1 MFFNTT
7 VNRMLKMIHSLTAS
21 TGPNPKSRP
30 ATSLALTHF
39 YPVSLSMILAII
51 RKFEDTW
58 CGRFTI
64 QYSRHPTFQCSSDA
78 GAVLAL
84 PRGAIVYEAQNR
96 ADLRAHAS
104 RHALDWYE
112 HVLND
117 GVDISNGS
125 VYFVTECTKS
135 VDWGIGVF
143 YARSTA
149 YHTLRFTFDG
159 ESYQWDYRGKVEAR
173 TGSNSADITASDGAE
188 PNQCVFLGGFKIM
201 VRPEI
206 WDKLK
211 MTSMASYQYGGLSS
225 SQTSGSR
232 TDTYYQSTSDNRNAS
247 DPSQRLLQTQ
257 HEGGSAKTAETA
269 SNLGQVI
276 LEDFFHE
283 PTPVWIFFLWSHPSS
298 ANRYIS
304 YTLLI

>member
-1 MFFNTT
+1 MRT
-7 VNRMLKMIHSLTAS
+7 VIVDDS
-21 TGPNPKSRP
+21 P
-30 ATSLALTHF
+30 
-39 YPVSLSMILAII
+39 
-51 RKFEDTW
+51 
-58 CGRFTI
+58 
-64 QYSRHPTFQCSSDA
+64 YSISSHPTFQCSSDA

-84 PRGAIVYEAQNR
+84 PKGAIVYEAQNR
-96 ADLRAHAS
+96 ADLQAHAS

-135 VDWGIGVF
+135 VDWGIAVF

-149 YHTLRFTFDG
+149 YHNLRLTFDG
-159 ESYQWDYRGKVEAR
+159 DSYQWDYRGKVEAR
-173 TGSNSADITASDGAE
+173 TGSNSADLTVSDGAE

-201 VRPEI
+201 LRPEI
-206 WDKLK
+206 WDELK
-211 MTSMASYQYGGLSS
+211 MASMASSQYGGLSS

-232 TDTYYQSTSDNRNAS
+232 TATYHQSTSDNRNAS
-247 DPSQRLLQTQ
+247 GPSQRLFQAQ
-257 HEGGSAKTAETA
+257 HEGGSAKTAETT
-269 SNLGQVI
+269 SMLGQVI

-283 PTPVWIFFLWSHPSS
+283 PAPVWIFFLWSRPSS

-304 YTLLI
+304 YTLLM

>member
-1 MFFNTT
+1 M
-7 VNRMLKMIHSLTAS
+7 
-21 TGPNPKSRP
+21 
-30 ATSLALTHF
+30 
-39 YPVSLSMILAII
+39 
-51 RKFEDTW
+51 
-58 CGRFTI
+58 
-64 QYSRHPTFQCSSDA
+64 

-84 PRGAIVYEAQNR
+84 PKGAVVYEAQNR

-135 VDWGIGVF
+135 VDWGIAVF

-149 YHTLRFTFDG
+149 YHSLRLTFDG
-159 ESYQWDYRGKVEAR
+159 DSYQWDYRGKVEAR
-173 TGSNSADITASDGAE
+173 TGSNSADITVSDGAE

-201 VRPEI
+201 LRPEI
-206 WDKLK
+206 WDELK
-211 MTSMASYQYGGLSS
+211 MASIASMASSQYGGLAS
-225 SQTSGSR
+225 SQTSGSQ
-232 TDTYYQSTSDNRNAS
+232 TATYHQSTRDNRNAS
-247 DPSQRLLQTQ
+247 GPSQRLPQAE
-257 HEGGSAKTAETA
+257 HEGGSAKTSETA
-269 SNLGQVI
+269 SSLGQVI

-283 PTPVWIFFLWSHPSS
+283 QAPVWILFLWSRPSS

-304 YTLLI
+304 YTPLI